1 MENYI
6 VRIYRRTSGNPDKI
20 TGVVEKPDSGK
31 NVAFHSNEEF
41 VNIFTTL
48 KSKTRRNNIQQVF
61 EQREYRRFNV
71 KNSTLIFD
79 DTTDVGE
86 IIEISLGGVSFFC
99 PNMPEEL
106 KGSFRV
112 DILCEGLENF
122 CAGKINCRKLMLRHP
137 GQYHNDSRKRFSIVF
152 DALSDQQKSQVEQI
166 IRNYAVSEA

>member
-20 TGVVEKPDSGK
+20 TGVVEKPDSGNK
-31 NVAFHSNEEF
+31 ISFHSNDEF
-41 VNIFTTL
+41 IGIFIKPETE
-48 KSKTRRNNIQQVF
+48 TRPNSSQQVL
-61 EQREYRRFNV
+61 EQRKYRRFNV
-71 KNSTLIFD
+71 KDSILIFD
-79 DTTDVGE
+79 ERTDIGE
-86 IIEISLGGVSFFC
+86 IIDISLGGLSFFC
-99 PNMPEEL
+99 PNVSEEL
-106 KGSFRV
+106 KGVFKV
-112 DILCEGLENF
+112 DILCEGSENF